1 MSILNNQ
8 LAQSKLG
15 LKGSTPET
23 REHARTDSELH
34 VLGTANKR
42 VEPNHSNLDL
52 DGLTPTNQYLN
63 NLPK

>member
-8 LAQSKLG
+8 LFNSELG

-23 REHARTDSELH
+23 REHARTDSQLH
-34 VLGTANKR
+34 VKGTAEKR
-42 VEPNHSNLDL
+42 VEPLSSNLDL
-52 DGLTPTNQYLN
+52 DGLTPTDQYLN